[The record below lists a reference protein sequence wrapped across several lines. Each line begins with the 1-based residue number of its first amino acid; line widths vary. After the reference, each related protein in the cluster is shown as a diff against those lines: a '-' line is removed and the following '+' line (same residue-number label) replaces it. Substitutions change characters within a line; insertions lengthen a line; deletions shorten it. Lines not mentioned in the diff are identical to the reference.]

1 MDMMNKKVT
10 EPDYSPLSSD
20 QAGTTLGDDTEFNGT
35 LKFGNSLKIEGK
47 FQGDLSSPGHLII
60 GRSGEVRAEVKVGS
74 VTVEGK
80 LTGNIHAKD
89 LVDLRSTAEIFG
101 DIKAS
106 KIKIEEGVILRG
118 KTEIKP
124 PDSKS
129 QPLSDLAGKA
139 SAPQEPEP
147 KPAIAGKPG
156 GGNK

>member
-1 MDMMNKKVT
+1 MDILNKKVN
-10 EPDYSPLSSD
+10 EPDYPPVASAG
-20 QAGTTLGDDTEFNGT
+20 QAGTTLGEDTEFNGT
-35 LKFGNSLKIEGK
+35 MKFGNSLKIEGK

-80 LTGNIHAKD
+80 LTGNIHAKE
-89 LVDLRSTAEIFG
+89 LVDLRSTAEVFG

-106 KIKIEEGVILRG
+106 KIKIEEGVVLLG

-129 QPLSDLAGKA
+129 GPLNTGSQEKREFDKKPSQPEVKTPGAGSK
-139 SAPQEPEP
+139 
-147 KPAIAGKPG
+147 
-156 GGNK
+156 